1 MVNPGELDVES
12 IRKLPLQGRRT
23 IQAVVETVQQVQGLA
38 SSGCGTE
45 EALEVADPIWAVKK
59 ELPQLDI
66 VGLGVVVGHQI
77 TCLHA

>member
-1 MVNPGELDVES
+1 MV
-12 IRKLPLQGRRT
+12 
-23 IQAVVETVQQVQGLA
+23 AETFQQVKGLA

-45 EALEVADPIWAVKK
+45 EALEVVDPIWAVEK

-66 VGLGVVVGHQI
+66 VGWGVVVGHQI